1 MTTIRCSLLELT
13 LASLAIASML
23 VAGNAAFAQE
33 TRGTILGTVRD
44 TAGAVIFGATVTVT
58 NTGTNISNQVVSS
71 DSGAFEV
78 PYLTPGTYTLS
89 VDAKGFK
96 KSLQHGIAVNVGSRA
111 NIDVT
116 LELGVVTES
125 VVVMAAAPLLE
136 TTSASGSA
144 VLENRVV
151 RSLPVFG
158 NNAMLVVRSL
168 PGIQWTGQ
176 PNYLSLHSN
185 IGSSSISAAG
195 GAGGTEFVL
204 DGIPNSGISRR
215 AGFVP
220 QTEAIEEVR
229 ISSSEFDARQGHT
242 AGAVLSMVTKSGT
255 NNYHGSISW
264 LHWQQRWNGTP
275 SFTKANIGRQIG
287 AALADGDTA
296 LAEALGKQPLQASG
310 RSNTY
315 AATIGGPVRVPG
327 LWDGKDKLFFFFAF
341 NGYKEAKSEEVTAIN
356 RTVPTEAHRRGDFSD
371 LLRLGPQFQLFD
383 PRTARIVGG
392 RVVRDPFPNNQVP
405 ILNPIYGAVVKL
417 YPLPNNPAA
426 GPADS
431 NNYIASATPFDWDY
445 KALQNRIDAN
455 ISSKSKLT
463 GKWSWNDFL
472 EDRGDWNY
480 ETARGLNSNG
490 LVRRNIGIG
499 VEFVRTLSPTTFLR
513 LTAGYNRF
521 IEGSQLN
528 AVQLSFNA
536 AKVGLPSY
544 IDDRAAGNERLPNIN
559 FGAYSNLSGGFP
571 GYTRVSVGD
580 TAGEISKTF
589 SKHSIRAGYDI
600 RQNYRASDG
609 PGNTEGQFQF
619 RNNFLRAC
627 DSNASTAPCNLV
639 NTAPAIGFEWA
650 AFMLGVPTSV
660 TIDRNDTLY
669 ITNPFTGLYVQ
680 DDWRISQRLTLNVG
694 LRYEREGGFRE
705 RFNRGISQFDPDAQL
720 PIADAAKAAY
730 ARNPIPQLPVSQFDV
745 RGGSQYLGLDGAS
758 RILTDAQPAFMPRL
772 GFAYQWNSKTVLR
785 GGYGLFY
792 DTNNVLNFGLDQFG
806 FSRSTGT
813 TLTNNNGLT
822 LLNTNLMS
830 AECRSNAS
838 NCRTIL
844 SDPFPVRSDGT
855 RFDEPLGNQLGLMS
869 RAGRGFTFVN
879 LDWKRARQQRWRVGV
894 QRELGSNL
902 VLEVA
907 YLGSYTDNMTTVTDN
922 PGDNQTTSRID
933 FLPKQYWV
941 TGLAPNA
948 ANDAFLNATV
958 PNPFNIANF
967 AFLQTQNP
975 LLYQDMSTNGFFT
988 STTIRRHQL
997 LRAFPHMNGLTISRV
1012 PDVALKYHHM
1022 EASLTKR
1029 FSGGIQFTTAY
1040 QWASSQ
1046 IRDFRQNEFDT
1057 ERVYRQ
1063 NTNYRPHSFR
1073 LNGVFELPFGKAHRY
1088 FADGGIFSKLLG
1100 NWQVAPVYYMQSG
1113 RTYDFP
1119 NLIFFGSTR
1128 DIKLPKDQQ
1137 TVDNWFN
1144 WQLFPRAQ
1152 RDFSTT
1158 NPQPYRD
1165 RIRKIVP
1172 PEFMAAI
1179 GKTYDNVVPTDFA
1192 LDSFHTRIFPSRFNW
1207 LRGDYMNQLDINIQR
1222 TFPIKETL
1230 RVEFSTDFINA
1241 LNNVQYDNPN
1251 TDPTSSNFGKVTQQW
1266 NTPRWIQFK
1275 MRLTF

>member
-1 MTTIRCSLLELT
+1 MVNIRHRLLELSVT
-13 LASLAIASML
+13 SLIAL
-23 VAGNAAFAQE
+23 VLLTSNAVVAQE

-44 TAGAVIFGATVTVT
+44 SAGAVVPGATVIVT
-58 NTGTNISNQVVSS
+58 NTGTNVSNQVVSN

-78 PYLTPGTYTLS
+78 PYLSPGIYTMS

-96 KSLQHGIAVNVGSRA
+96 KSLQQGIVVNVGSRA
-111 NIDVT
+111 DIDVMV
-116 LELGVVTES
+116 EAGIVTES
-125 VVVMAAAPLLE
+125 VVVTAAAPLLE

-144 VLENRVV
+144 VLDNRVV

-176 PNYLSLHSN
+176 PNYLGLHSN

-220 QTEAIEEVR
+220 ATDAIDEVR

-255 NNYHGSISW
+255 NDFHGTISW

-275 SFTKANIGRQIG
+275 TFTKANIGRQIG
-287 AALADGDTA
+287 AALAAGDTA
-296 LAEALGKQPLQASG
+296 LAEQLRRQPLQTSG

-315 AATIGGPVRVPG
+315 AATIGGPVRLPH
-327 LWDGKDKLFFFFAF
+327 LWSGKDKLFFFFAF

-356 RTVPTEAHRRGDFSD
+356 RTVPTAAHRRGDFSD
-371 LLRLGPQFQLFD
+371 LLRLGPQYQIYD
-383 PRTARIVGG
+383 PRTARLVGG

-405 ILNPIYGAVVKL
+405 ILNPIYGAIVKL
-417 YPLPNNPAA
+417 YPLPNNPTA
-426 GPADS
+426 GPADP
-431 NNYIASATPFDWDY
+431 NNYLASATPFDWNY
-445 KALQNRIDAN
+445 KAFQNRIDAN

-463 GKWSWNDFL
+463 GKWSYNNFL

-499 VEFVRTLSPTTFLR
+499 VEYVQSLSATTFLR
-513 LTAGYNRF
+513 FTVGYNRF

-536 AKVGLPSY
+536 AKIGLPGY
-544 IDDRAAGNERLPNIN
+544 IDDRAAGKERLPNIN
-559 FGAYSNLSGGFP
+559 FGAYSNLSGAFP
-571 GYTRVSVGD
+571 GFTRVSVAD
-580 TAGEISKTF
+580 TAGEISRTF
-589 SKHSIRAGYDI
+589 SNHSMRAGYDF

-609 PGNTEGQFQF
+609 PGNTEGQYQF
-619 RNNFLRAC
+619 RNSFLRAC
-627 DSNASTAPCNLV
+627 DANASTAPCNLV
-639 NTAPAIGFEWA
+639 NSAPAIAFEWA
-650 AFMLGVPTSV
+650 AFMFGVPNSV
-660 TIDRNDTLY
+660 FIDRNDTLY
-669 ITNPFTGLYVQ
+669 MTNPFVGGYVQ
-680 DDWRISQRLTLNVG
+680 DDWRISQKLTLNLG
-694 LRYEREGGFRE
+694 FRYEREGGFRE
-705 RFNRGISQFDPDAQL
+705 RFNRGISQFNPNADL

-730 ARNPIPQLPVSQFDV
+730 SRSPIPELPVGQFDV
-745 RGGSQYLGLDGAS
+745 RGGSLYLGLNGAPTT
-758 RILTDAQPAFMPRL
+758 LNEAQPAFMPRV

-822 LLNTNLMS
+822 LLNTNLTS
-830 AECRSNAS
+830 AECRANTSS
-838 NCRTIL
+838 CRTIL

-855 RFDEPLGNQLGLMS
+855 HFDEPLGNQLGLMS

-879 LDWKRARQQRWRVGV
+879 RDWKRARQQRWRMAV
-894 QRELGSNL
+894 QRELGSSL

-933 FLPKQYWV
+933 FLPKQYWA

-948 ANDAFLNATV
+948 ANDTFLNTTV
-958 PNPFNIANF
+958 PNPFNISNF

-997 LRAFPHMNGLTISRV
+997 LRAFPQMNGVTIARI

-1029 FSGGIQFTTAY
+1029 FSHGIQFSTAY

-1073 LNGVFELPFGKAHRY
+1073 LNGVFELPFGKNHRY
-1088 FADGGIFSKLLG
+1088 LANEGFFSKLLG
-1100 NWQVAPVYYMQSG
+1100 NWQVSPVYYMQSG

-1137 TVDNWFN
+1137 NVDNWFN

-1179 GKTYDNVVPTDFA
+1179 GKTYDNVVPTDFS

-1222 TFPIKETL
+1222 TFPIKERL
-1230 RVEFSTDFINA
+1230 RAEFSTDFINA

-1251 TDPTSSNFGKVTQQW
+1251 ADPTSNNFGKVTQQW